1 MTADL
6 YRDAWVGIR
15 ARLAELSVR
24 VREREAEVT
33 EAFWESLE
41 PSVRGELEAM
51 REALDFVHAETAS
64 PAAFEFEQL
73 ARAEQH
79 LANYLD
85 ELERLIGLL
94 PAVEAEWCVLPDEV
108 PDPPSAREYWSLFT
122 PPTDEEMS
130 ELLRSFTATVRE
142 RDRTAEITT
151 DNPRSCLARFRD
163 RGAPFT
169 LRATAHTNGKGQ
181 ISEVS
186 MWLMTSVPRAM
197 PKLVVRHETLALS
210 FGKALGLRHEVE
222 VGEPSFD
229 GLFLIQ
235 AAKETVTRL
244 LSPGI
249 RTLLLALARFDVP
262 TLEIDP
268 RARIASLQWQFEPS
282 AVALDA
288 AVRVLANIREAR
300 AEVRFKK

>member
-33 EAFWESLE
+33 EDFWESLE
-41 PSVRGELEAM
+41 PNVRGELGAM
-51 REALDFVHAETAS
+51 REALEIVYAESAS
-64 PAAFEFEQL
+64 PASFEFEQL
-73 ARAEQH
+73 ARAEQL
-79 LANYLD
+79 LANYLE
-85 ELERLIGLL
+85 ELERLIRQL
-94 PAVEAEWCVLPDEV
+94 PAVEAEWCALPDEV
-108 PDPPSAREYWSLFT
+108 PDPPSGRDSWTLYL
-122 PPTDEEMS
+122 PTDEEMS
-130 ELLRSFTATVRE
+130 ELVRSFTTTVRE
-142 RDRTAEITT
+142 RDRTADIIT
-151 DNPRSCLARFRD
+151 DNRRSCLARFHD

-181 ISEVS
+181 IIEVG

-210 FGKALGLRHEVE
+210 FGKAIGLKHEVE

-244 LSPGI
+244 LVPSI
-249 RTLLLALARFDVP
+249 RTLLMTLARFDVP

-268 RARIASLQWQFEPS
+268 RARTASLQWRFEPS
-282 AVALDA
+282 SVALDA